1 MLKSTSQLFSSLLVG
16 VAALFFTAQA
26 ATSEEG
32 IPKSIT
38 IGFSPGED
46 PEALKV
52 KSEELVRKIQNKV
65 GVPIKSFFS
74 KDYQG
79 LIDSMK
85 KKEVDFAFYTAMS
98 FVFAE
103 KQAGAKVL
111 FKKVWE
117 HPYYYSAIMV
127 LRDSKIKTLQ
137 DLKGKRF
144 AFVDEKSASGFLY
157 PSVRLKHLKLDPKT
171 FFSSLKFTGNH
182 AESVKLLLNK
192 EVDGVAVFANDEKGT
207 TSAVLSY
214 APERNNSVKALW
226 VSDPIPNDPFCV
238 RQDFHDQY
246 PRFVFKMMDALLD
259 LNEENM
265 KDQEMQKLFGFKK
278 LDTATS
284 RQYQPVRDM
293 VQTMSLKLN

>member
-1 MLKSTSQLFSSLLVG
+1 MLKRSSMSFLSLVIY
-16 VAALFFTAQA
+16 VAAGFVTAKAMA
-26 ATSEEG
+26 AEEG
-32 IPKSIT
+32 VPKTIT

-46 PEALKV
+46 PQSLKL
-52 KSEELVRKIQNKV
+52 KSEELIRKIQSKV

-79 LIDSMK
+79 LIDAMK
-85 KKEVDFAFYTAMS
+85 RKEVDFAFYTAMS

-127 LRDSKIKTLQ
+127 LKDSKVRRIQ

-157 PSVRLKHLKLDPKT
+157 PSVRFKQLNLDPKT
-171 FFSSLKFTGNH
+171 FFSTLRYTGNH

-192 EVDGVAVFANDEKGT
+192 EVDGIAVFANDDKGL

-214 APERNNSVKALW
+214 SPEKNQSVKALW

-238 RQDFHDQY
+238 RQEFHDQY

-259 LNEENM
+259 LNEDSM

>member
-1 MLKSTSQLFSSLLVG
+1 MARKVFESLLFLMFLWGNSVG
-16 VAALFFTAQA
+16 L
-26 ATSEEG
+26 ATDEG
-32 IPKSIT
+32 LPKSIT

-52 KSEELVRKIQNKV
+52 KSEELVRKIQSKV
-65 GVPIKSFFS
+65 GVPVKSFFS

-79 LIDSMK
+79 LIDAMK

-117 HPYYYSAIMV
+117 HPYYYSAIV
-127 LRDSKIKTLQ
+127 VRRDSKIASLQ
-137 DLKGKRF
+137 GLKGKRF
-144 AFVDEKSASGFLY
+144 AFVDQKSGSGFLY
-157 PSVRLKHLKLDPKT
+157 PSFRLKQLKLEPKT
-171 FFSSLKFTGNH
+171 FFSSVKFSGNH
-182 AESVKLLLNK
+182 AESVRLLLNK
-192 EVDGVAVFANDEKGT
+192 EVDGVAVFANDDKGAT
-207 TSAVLSY
+207 TAVLSY
-214 APERNNSVKALW
+214 VPEQNKNVKALW

-238 RQDFHDQY
+238 RQDFHDTY
-246 PRFVFKMMDALLD
+246 PRFVFRIMDALLD

-293 VQTMSLKLN
+293 VQTMSIKLN